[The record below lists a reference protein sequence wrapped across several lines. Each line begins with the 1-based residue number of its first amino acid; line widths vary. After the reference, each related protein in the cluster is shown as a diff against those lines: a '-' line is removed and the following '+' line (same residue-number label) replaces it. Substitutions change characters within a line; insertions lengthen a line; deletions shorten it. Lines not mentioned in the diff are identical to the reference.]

1 MYKYLTSVPEKIQ
14 FFLQKLLFGVHMQ
27 KQHHNMPALFCN
39 GTILESK
46 QYTGYKVLKL
56 IMQRNQLPGNRQM
69 YYKNSLNTYCIKIP

>member
-1 MYKYLTSVPEKIQ
+1 MHGITMYTYLTSVPEKIQ

-46 QYTGYKVLKL
+46 QYTGNKVLKL
-56 IMQRNQLPGNRQM
+56 IMQRNQLID
-69 YYKNSLNTYCIKIP
+69 KCIIKIP